1 MVVLERITS
10 SGVARGGKGGQ
21 LPTGAT
27 RRRAPKS
34 INIVA
39 SEEGGGAPKS
49 YKGNGASP
57 PSVIKIVK

>member
-21 LPTGAT
+21 LPPGAT

-34 INIVA
+34 ISIVA
-39 SEEGGGAPKS
+39 SEEGGGHQNPTKVMAP
-49 YKGNGASP
+49 P
-57 PSVIKIVK
+57 PLCH